1 MRSALFTVALLLVAA
16 FATQAGA
23 APQLTKPPKLVR
35 FVEAA
40 YPAEEKAA
48 GRQATVVLRLTIG
61 LDGVVSEVGVETTA
75 GAAFDAA
82 ALAAAK
88 QFVFE
93 PAEIDGVPA
102 AIRILY
108 KYEFTITREARKT
121 GDVTGVV
128 RNRKSKKP
136 LAGIALGAGG
146 KTAVTGADGRFALR
160 DLPPGKQAISLSG
173 PEITALR
180 TEETV
185 EADKATDVV
194 YDVTPAEKV
203 DPADKDDLEIV
214 VVAPPLQKQVA
225 SVTVA
230 ADQGRRVPG
239 TQGDV
244 LKVVESMPGVARAST
259 GSGALVVWGAAP
271 QDTRVYV
278 DGVRLPTLY
287 HTGGVRSVFAGDLV
301 KSIELVP
308 GGYGATYGRGLGGI
322 VVVATAPLEGDGVH
336 GAVAAD
342 VIDAAAVVRAKLAPR
357 LRIAAAFR
365 KSYLDKTFSLATDR
379 DVGDLF
385 PIPRYN
391 DGQLRLAYELGKD
404 EHVEV
409 AGLFSNDEVTRTV
422 TTSDISATKR
432 DERDISFNRVWARYR
447 RTLSDGSPVDVVAF
461 FGTDSTS
468 LLNQFGGPVKSSL
481 STDSTLYGIR
491 GSWRG
496 RLSRHFT
503 LGLGID
509 TEVVTSR
516 VRRRGSLTVPAREG
530 DVRVFGQLPP
540 EGENNDEWRTA
551 AGSVAPYAELEL
563 SLFGDRLRV
572 LPGLR
577 VEPFVTSAS
586 HRTPSANNVPP
597 VGVLREEN
605 TVQPRLTMRWA
616 ATSRLAVTG
625 SWGRYYQAP
634 LAEDLSAVF
643 GNPTLPLQRATHAV
657 LGFAVKLT
665 EKLGADLT
673 LFHTSSSGLAARS
686 PLETPVLAEA
696 LVPLGEGR
704 TIGGQ
709 IVVRRE
715 LSDRLFGWVSYSL
728 LKAERW
734 DPVVD
739 PNAPAGPA
747 STSTFTLKKRLFD
760 YDQTHLLTV
769 VGSYDLGHGF
779 EVGVRVRYATGFP
792 RTPVVGAL
800 PDAGNQTYQP
810 YFGAQSSIRLPA
822 FFQSDVRFAKRFRF
836 EGQSLEISLD
846 LQNVTYRANVEEY
859 SYSRDYSTR
868 YAITG
873 LPFLPVLG
881 ARYTF

>member
-1 MRSALFTVALLLVAA
+1 VRSALFTVTLLLVAA
-16 FATQAGA
+16 FASQAGA

-40 YPAEEKAA
+40 YPPEEKAA

-61 LDGVVSEVGVETTA
+61 VDGVVSEVAVETTA

-82 ALAAAK
+82 ALAAAR
-88 QFVFE
+88 QFMFE
-93 PAEIDGVPA
+93 PAEIDGKPA

-108 KYEFTITREARKT
+108 KYEFTITREARTT

-128 RNRKSKKP
+128 RNRKTKKP
-136 LAGIALGAGG
+136 LAGIALGVGG

-160 DLPPGKQAISLSG
+160 DLQPGRQAISLSG

-194 YDVTPAEKV
+194 YDVTPEEKV

-244 LKVVESMPGVARAST
+244 LKVVESLPGVARAAT

-301 KSIELVP
+301 RSIELVP

-342 VIDAAAVVRAKLAPR
+342 VIDASAVVRAKLAPR
-357 LRIAAAFR
+357 LRTALAFR
-365 KSYLDKTFSLATDR
+365 HSYLDKTFGAATDR

-409 AGLFSNDEVTRTV
+409 AGLLSNDEVARTV
-422 TTSDISATKR
+422 ATSDPSSTRR
-432 DERDISFNRVWARYR
+432 DVRDISFNRIWARYR
-447 RTLSDGSPVDVVAF
+447 RTLADGSPVDVVAF

-468 LLNQFGGPVKSSL
+468 LLNQFGGPESRL
-481 STDSTLYGIR
+481 STDSTLYGLR

-503 LGLGID
+503 LGLGVD

-516 VRRRGSLTVPAREG
+516 LRRQGSITVPAREG
-530 DVRVFGQLPP
+530 DVRAFGQLPP
-540 EGENNDEWRTA
+540 EQENNDAWRTA

-577 VEPFVTSAS
+577 VEPFVTSTS
-586 HRTPSANNVPP
+586 QRTPSANNIPP
-597 VGVLREEN
+597 VGIVREEN

-625 SWGRYYQAP
+625 SWGRYVQAP
-634 LAEDLSAVF
+634 QAEDLSAVF

-739 PNAPAGPA
+739 PNAPVGP
-747 STSTFTLKKRLFD
+747 TPTFTLKKRLFD

-769 VGSYDLGHGF
+769 VGSYDLGRGF

-800 PDAGNQTYQP
+800 PDARSGTYQP
-810 YFGAQSSIRLPA
+810 QFGAQNSVRLPA

-859 SYSRDYSTR
+859 AYSLDYSTR
-868 YAITG
+868 SAITG